1 MNFLKKHAP
10 ISFYIF
16 RLSFLPIFLEPTCFN
31 YTTEVAVGVEKNYVC
46 IGISMNFVLHG
57 FFGHFV
63 MWVTLCLSI
72 LCCLCFSLI
81 LSGRMQM
88 KSFAMRPC
96 SLPELT
102 LLSRIHWGGQVG
114 VAALLPHL
122 MKSSNDLVS
131 RLAFISYTNAFD
143 LTLSFQTLC

>member
-1 MNFLKKHAP
+1 MGLRVTHVKSLSRYHMNFLKKHAP

-16 RLSFLPIFLEPTCFN
+16 RLLFLPIFLEPTCFN

-72 LCCLCFSLI
+72 LLCLCFSLI

-88 KSFAMRPC
+88 KSFVVHPC
-96 SLPELT
+96 SPPWVNAVVSHSLGWPGGSRCPLATSDEELQW
-102 LLSRIHWGGQVG
+102 SGE
-114 VAALLPHL
+114 
-122 MKSSNDLVS
+122 
-131 RLAFISYTNAFD
+131 
-143 LTLSFQTLC
+143 

>member
-1 MNFLKKHAP
+1 MLGLASCAMVYRLFCISFISMSCILANALGRSLTNGPQGQSCEITVKVAHEFPKKKHAP

-31 YTTEVAVGVEKNYVC
+31 YTTEVAVGVEKNYLC

-57 FFGHFV
+57 FFGHFN

-81 LSGRMQM
+81 FGGRMQM
-88 KSFAMRPC
+88 KSFVVCPC
-96 SLPELT
+96 STP
-102 LLSRIHWGGQVG
+102 
-114 VAALLPHL
+114 
-122 MKSSNDLVS
+122 
-131 RLAFISYTNAFD
+131 
-143 LTLSFQTLC
+143 